1 MAYRRSSRLHAKK
14 LKCLQ
19 APLMAEKTLR
29 ISGEKYERTAKPR
42 KDRPLDLDDWSNR
55 RIYHETP
62 ATEKEKMDLDGWSNQ
77 RICHGTT
84 TQPSND
90 DWSNHEF
97 IMEQLLILSSSVM
110 ICRATRIYHGT
121 TTEPKSERS
130 SVADSETNQQ
140 KMVNSPR
147 ISTRGLMFLS

>member
-1 MAYRRSSRLHAKK
+1 MKGQPIPKVTQGLIDNQAKRLKK
-14 LKCLQ
+14 WPTCQECFLTIDIIFLGILTGLLQ
-19 APLMAEKTLR
+19 SLGK
-29 ISGEKYERTAKPR
+29 I
-42 KDRPLDLDDWSNR
+42 DLSIWMINSNL

-62 ATEKEKMDLDGWSNQ
+62 GNEKEKMDLDGWSNQ

-110 ICRATRIYHGT
+110 NGRATVSIT
-121 TTEPKSERS
+121 VQLP
-130 SVADSETNQQ
+130 
-140 KMVNSPR
+140 SPR
-147 ISTRGLMFLS
+147 VRSPLLLTLKQTSRRW